1 MKTYLNTEKFLSK
14 YLIHRD
20 YFDFFNDDLIDKIN
34 NFFEKLD
41 IENIEYTPRT
51 EQIFRAF
58 SKSIF
63 EQKICIIGKDP
74 YFQKNVANGLAF
86 SVNIDSWSSKNI
98 NTSLLNI
105 LKLIYKTYT
114 GKLENIDT
122 IRKNIYTNQF
132 KILNPQQLFTYY
144 NENGI
149 LLINSSL
156 TTIIGTPGAH
166 HNFWYDIV
174 KDLLIYINN
183 KNKDIFYI
191 IWGNDAKKIFDEI
204 EQNSFMGNN
213 NVFKNKIIH
222 NHPSRAGNL
231 NNEKDF
237 LNGNC
242 FELTKHLIDYTGS
255 KLLDEYNK
263 LDELIK
269 YHNDLYYNQNT
280 NEISD
285 KEYDILSKKLKKL
298 NDLYNF
304 NNVTITKI
312 GGTTNSNFEKISH
325 KTKMLSLDNTYSYD
339 DLLNFNNRVKKQL
352 NTDDEIE
359 YVIELKID
367 GLSISLIYENGV
379 LEKAITRGDGKI
391 GENVIDNVK
400 MIKSI
405 PQKLNKNISIEVR
418 GEIVL
423 PNKEFTRINL
433 IREKNNE
440 ELFANP
446 RNVASGTIRQL
457 DPNVVKERNLDCYL
471 YYIINPEKYNLNTQK
486 DAINYL
492 NELGFKTTN
501 ICEKINNFEK
511 VKEIITKWDKERF
524 NLDYMIDGLVIKVNN
539 FKYYDILSSTIKT
552 PRWAISY
559 KFETEKAITKLKD
572 VIFQVGKTGVI
583 TPVAV
588 LEPTFL
594 SGSTVKRASLHN
606 FEDMYKKQIMINDDV
621 LIEKAAEI
629 IPQVIKPIIENRD
642 NTQIEI
648 KMPTNCPSCN
658 SLLVKDD
665 EKLSLKCINKDCP
678 DKFIQNL
685 QYFVSKNAMNILN
698 LGEAQLKTFVNEGFI
713 KKIYDIYNLKNY
725 RNEILNLHGY
735 KETMTDKILE
745 SIEESKKNNFDRL
758 LIALSIPNVSV
769 GTVPELLKYYKD
781 IDSLINAKYE
791 ELLNINGI
799 GSETA
804 KNIVEFFEDKNNIEI
819 INKFKE
825 YGLNL
830 KIIDNINININQ
842 ELLNRLDKNLNLF
855 NIPIITDITNK
866 SFIVSGKLKNFKK
879 EEIKELITY
888 FGGIYST
895 SVNKNLD
902 YLISDSDTSTKIEKA
917 KKLGITILSEDDLI
931 NILNYLKNINKK
943 DAK

>member
-1 MKTYLNTEKFLSK
+1 MKTYINTNQFLEK
-14 YLIHRD
+14 YIIHND
-20 YFDFFNDDLIDKIN
+20 YFEFFDDDMINKIN
-34 NFFEKLD
+34 NFFEKLNS
-41 IENIEYTPRT
+41 ENIEYTPNT

-58 SKSIF
+58 SKPIL

-74 YFQKNVANGLAF
+74 YFQRNVANGLAF
-86 SVNIDSWSSKNI
+86 SVNIDTWFSKNI

-114 GKLENIDT
+114 GKLENIET
-122 IRKNIYTNQF
+122 IREKISKKEF
-132 KILNPQQLFTYY
+132 KILNPKQLFTYY
-144 NENGI
+144 NENGV

-156 TTIIGTPGAH
+156 TTVVGEPGQH
-166 HNFWYDIV
+166 HNFWYEIV
-174 KDLLIYINN
+174 KDLLIYINSRN
-183 KNKDIFYI
+183 SDIYYL

-204 EQNSFMGNN
+204 EQSSFMENSN
-213 NVFKNKIIH
+213 IFKNKIIH

-237 LNGNC
+237 LNSNC
-242 FELTKHLIDYTGS
+242 FELTKHLIDFTGS
-255 KLLDEYNK
+255 DVIDEYNK

-269 YHNDLYYNQNT
+269 YHNDLYYNKNT

-285 KEYDILSKKLKKL
+285 KEYDLLSKRLKKL
-298 NDLYNF
+298 NDLYEF
-304 NNVTITKI
+304 NNKTITKI
-312 GGTTNSNFEKISH
+312 GGTSSSNFEKITH
-325 KTKMLSLDNTYSYD
+325 KTKMLSLDNTYSYE

-352 NTDDEIE
+352 NTNDDIE
-359 YVIELKID
+359 YVVELKID
-367 GLSISLIYENGV
+367 GLSISLIYENGI
-379 LEKAITRGDGKI
+379 LEKAITRGDGKT
-391 GENVIDNVK
+391 GENVINNVK
-400 MIKSI
+400 MIKTI

-423 PNKEFTRINL
+423 PNKEFNRINS

-457 DPNVVKERNLDCYL
+457 DSNIVAERNLDCYL
-471 YYIINPEKYNLNTQK
+471 YYIIDPEKYNLTTQEESFNFLK
-486 DAINYL
+486 
-492 NELGFKTTN
+492 ELGFKTTN
-501 ICEKINNFEK
+501 ICEKIIKFDDIND
-511 VKEIITKWDKERF
+511 IISKWDKERF
-524 NLDYMIDGLVIKVNN
+524 NLEYMIDGLVIKVNN
-539 FKYYDILSSTIKT
+539 FKYYETLSSTIKT

-572 VIFQVGKTGVI
+572 VIFQVGKTGII

-642 NTQIEI
+642 NSQIEI
-648 KMPTNCPSCN
+648 KMPTHCPSCN
-658 SLLVKDD
+658 SILVKDE
-665 EKLSLKCINKDCP
+665 EKLALKCINKNCP

-725 RNEILNLHGY
+725 RNDILNLHGY

-745 SIEESKKNNFDRL
+745 AIEESKKNNFDRV
-758 LIALSIPNVSV
+758 LISLSIPNVSV
-769 GTVPELLKYYKD
+769 GTVPELLKYYKN
-781 IDSLINAKYE
+781 IDSLMEAKYE
-791 ELLNINGI
+791 DLININGI
-799 GSETA
+799 GNETA
-804 KNIVEFFEDKNNIEI
+804 KNIVEFFKDFDNIET

-830 KIIDNINININQ
+830 EMIENTHSEINE
-842 ELLNRLDKNLNLF
+842 ELLNKLNNNINLF
-855 NIPIITDITNK
+855 NFPILTDITNK
-866 SFIVSGKLKNFKK
+866 SFIVSGKLQNFKK

-888 FGGIYST
+888 FGGIYAT

-917 KKLGITILSEDDLI
+917 KKLGINIISENDLI
-931 NILNYLKNINKK
+931 NILNYLKENK
-943 DAK
+943 